1 MNTVKQ
7 VIHRKLGKEKAHG
20 LAYCEEG
27 IIHIDSTIRGIR
39 HLDVLIHEC
48 LHIQN
53 PRWSELKVEGHATEL
68 AKILYEQGY
77 RRILE

>member
-7 VIHRKLGKEKAHG
+7 IIHKKLGKEGADG
-20 LAYCEEG
+20 LAFCEEG
-27 IIHIDSTIRGIR
+27 IIHIDSRIKGLR

-53 PRWSELKVEGHATEL
+53 PRWSELKIEGHATEL
-68 AKILYEQGY
+68 AKILWEQGY
-77 RRILE
+77 RRIIE